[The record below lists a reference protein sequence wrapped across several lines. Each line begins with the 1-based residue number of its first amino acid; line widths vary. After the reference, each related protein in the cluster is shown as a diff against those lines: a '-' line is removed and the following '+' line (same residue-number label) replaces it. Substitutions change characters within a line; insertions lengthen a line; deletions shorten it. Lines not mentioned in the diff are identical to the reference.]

1 MKISDDKLQEIMSKI
16 LDIFKDEK
24 LHLLDVL
31 EVSFNL
37 IISSALASNV
47 PKERFLNLLI
57 KANNHY
63 IDRFNRLTKEKN
75 DTNRHTE

>member
-1 MKISDDKLQEIMSKI
+1 MKISDDKLQEIMSNI

-37 IISSALASNV
+37 IISSALATNV
-47 PKERFLNLLI
+47 PKEKFLYLLI

-63 IDRFNRLTKEKN
+63 IDRFNVLMREDNDKKE
-75 DTNRHTE
+75 

>member
-24 LHLLDVL
+24 LHLLDGL
-31 EVSFNL
+31 EISFNL
-37 IISSALASNV
+37 IISSALAANV
-47 PKERFLNLLI
+47 PKERFLNILI

-63 IDRFNRLTKEKN
+63 IDRFNVLMREDNDKKE
-75 DTNRHTE
+75 